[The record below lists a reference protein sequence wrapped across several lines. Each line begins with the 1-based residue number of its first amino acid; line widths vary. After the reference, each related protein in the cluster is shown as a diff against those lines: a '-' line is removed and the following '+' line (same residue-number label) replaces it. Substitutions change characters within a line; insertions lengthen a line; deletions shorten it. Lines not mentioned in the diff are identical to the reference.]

1 MEAVVKEKFL
11 ATFQQ
16 PPAIS
21 VRAPGRV
28 NLLGEHVDYNDGWV
42 LPAAIDRAI
51 WLAARPTDGRT
62 ITIYALDHD
71 EQQQFDLDQLPTGLA
86 KGSWLAYPAG
96 VASVLTASGY
106 RLTGMEVV
114 FGGDIPIGAG
124 VSSSAA
130 VETAFILAWEALS
143 GFTLSGLERAR
154 MGQRVENEYL
164 GLQSGIMDQFA
175 SVHGVADHAL
185 LLDCRDLSHSL
196 VKLPA
201 GTTLLIANSGVR
213 RQLVQS
219 EYNRRQ
225 EECQEAL
232 TILRTRQPALSS
244 LRDVTPELLTQLAHH
259 LPLPVRRRAQH
270 VVGECVRVLNGVT
283 ALQDGDIGQFGL
295 MMRQSHESL
304 RDLYEVSIP
313 ELDVLAAAAWQTA
326 GCYGAR
332 LMGAGFGGCA
342 LALVA
347 ETAVTALTHNLTNS
361 FAQELGR
368 RPDIFTCRLADGAA
382 VIG

>member
-1 MEAVVKEKFL
+1 MEARVKDRFI
-11 ATFQQ
+11 AHFQQ
-16 PPAIS
+16 QPTIS

-28 NLLGEHVDYNDGWV
+28 NLLGEHVDYNEGWV

-62 ITIYALDHD
+62 VTIYALDHD

-96 VASVLTASGY
+96 VASILTAAGY

-114 FGGDIPIGAG
+114 FGGNIPIGAG

-130 VETAFILAWEALS
+130 VETAFILAWETLS
-143 GFTLSGLERAR
+143 GFALSGLERAR

-164 GLQSGIMDQFA
+164 RLRSGIMDQFA
-175 SVHGVADHAL
+175 SVHGVAGHAL

-196 VKLPA
+196 VKLPL
-201 GTTLLIANSGVR
+201 GTTLLIADSGVR

-232 TILRTRQPALSS
+232 AILRRHQPALSS
-244 LRDVTPELLTQLAHH
+244 LRDVTPELLTRLAHQ
-259 LPLPVRRRAQH
+259 LPLPLRRRAQH
-270 VVGECVRVLNGVT
+270 VVGECARVLNGVA
-283 ALQDGDIGQFGL
+283 ALQAGEIGRFGL
-295 MMRQSHESL
+295 LMRQSHESL

-313 ELDVLAAAAWQTA
+313 ELDALAVAAWQTA

-332 LMGAGFGGCA
+332 LMGAGFGGCT

-347 ETAVTALTHNLTNS
+347 ETAVTDLTHSLTNS
-361 FAQELGR
+361 FGQEFGR
-368 RPDIFTCRLADGAA
+368 RPNIFTCRLADGAA
-382 VIG
+382 VLG